1 MQSAECRQ
9 IRVSVRL
16 DLNIQVVPITK
27 KKKKTQQLIVHTIF
41 EWSWTFLFSFLGWG
55 LIFPENL
62 YRPRVKS
69 QIWTSSKT
77 GQDIVGNHSL
87 YNYKII
93 IGTLSLVISITIYMI
108 TLSATSLKI

>member
-27 KKKKTQQLIVHTIF
+27 KKETQQLIVHTIF